1 MFFGQESLSVWIY
14 PDALT
19 CPIIFKTMFI
29 DSDIHLSKMQFLF
42 AHQPRAS
49 NLIAFQSTSTCNDID

>member
-29 DSDIHLSKMQFLF
+29 DSDIHLSKMQFLYGQ
-42 AHQPRAS
+42 AQPSLINHEHQ
-49 NLIAFQSTSTCNDID
+49 I